1 MTGIGFVVLN
11 PGGRDR
17 EQSFPNGA
25 GSPADG
31 GHAPINYHAYAAC
44 MRGAFLRD
52 VKSVPD
58 GARAALVLLRKRNL
72 RAVLKAIEALKA
84 RGVRTWISFKESGAH
99 QVADFL
105 NDYDR
110 SLLFREICAA
120 ADGYLSSTPDL
131 EPLYRASGCHAG
143 FFAPTPYPV
152 EEPEWDRSIPFERRV
167 GIFVGTREF
176 DVPSRNHW
184 RAVAVAAQLARELEV
199 PAAVVNPNGRHD
211 LRLLKSIRGDNPFLH
226 FIVGP
231 LDYAKYL
238 KLMASHRI
246 VFQLDASAVPG
257 QVAGDALLCRVP
269 CVGGNG
275 AVDRVAFGEPGD
287 ALETARRLMTDD
299 TAWHAAVENSQT
311 AARERLSFSAIRAL
325 LTRQME
331 TSKDH
336 GSHG

>member
-1 MTGIGFVVLN
+1 MSCGFVVLN

-44 MRGAFLRD
+44 MRGAFLRE
-52 VKSVPD
+52 VKSVPAD
-58 GARAALVLLRKRNL
+58 TRAALVLLRKRNL
-72 RAVLKAIEALKA
+72 RAVLKAIAELKR
-84 RGVRTWISFKESGAH
+84 RGIRAWISFKESGLH

-105 NDYDR
+105 DDYDR
-110 SLLFREICAA
+110 ALLFRQVCAE

-131 EPLYRASGCHAG
+131 EALYRASGCRAG
-143 FFAPTPYPV
+143 FYAPTPYPV
-152 EEPEWDRSIPFERRV
+152 EEPEWDRGIPLEQRV

-211 LRLLKSIRGDNPFLH
+211 LRLLKAIRGDNPFLH
-226 FIVGP
+226 IIVGR

-238 KLMASHRI
+238 KLMASHRV

-257 QVAGDALLCRVP
+257 QVAGDALLCRMP

-275 AVDRVAFGEPGD
+275 TVDRVAFGEPPAD
-287 ALETARRLMTDD
+287 PRELVTRLMTDAA
-299 TAWHAAVENSQT
+299 AWRAAVESSQN

-325 LTRQME
+325 LTRHME
-331 TSKDH
+331 ATE
-336 GSHG
+336 